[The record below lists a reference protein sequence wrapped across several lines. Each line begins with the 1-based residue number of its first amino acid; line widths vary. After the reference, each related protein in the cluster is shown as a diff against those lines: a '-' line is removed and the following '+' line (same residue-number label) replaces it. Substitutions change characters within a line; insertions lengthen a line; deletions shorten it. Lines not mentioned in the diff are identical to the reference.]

1 MSEFEDCSFSAPE
14 VGSERDK
21 LLRRMLRDVIET
33 VNIELGF
40 CGLRSRQLPQG
51 GAMVTPIFPFRV
63 RPDFDTLPPSG
74 PCLRDK
80 TIVDVKRVL
89 LVPLKVVS

>member
-1 MSEFEDCSFSAPE
+1 
-14 VGSERDK
+14 
-21 LLRRMLRDVIET
+21 
-33 VNIELGF
+33 
-40 CGLRSRQLPQG
+40 
-51 GAMVTPIFPFRV
+51 MVTPIFPFRV